1 MKSFERKMIMTTSI
15 LFLSLEIKEILIIVA
30 AAILVLLLLYIIIN
44 SGKHKRRYQRYY
56 RSIDKTI
63 NKKYNGNILVEN
75 LINKYSTDSTNT
87 FKSLKRKGKKL
98 TKKYFEYYIKVL
110 PELVE
115 LKSRISPDKNRNE
128 LVIYVINDHDR
139 VLYQWDK
146 TKKLRGLVK
155 AINKYQ
161 MLTPTIAYLYEL
173 PLNINEGNPYR
184 LINHDNDNV
193 LAYEIVKN
201 TKKNAKKLKK
211 ADKKADRKAA
221 KKKKK

>member
-1 MKSFERKMIMTTSI
+1 MIMTASI
-15 LFLSLEIKEILIIVA
+15 MFLNLQLKEILIIAV
-30 AAILVLLLLYIIIN
+30 AAILVVLLLVIIIN

-56 RSIDKTI
+56 RSVDKII

-75 LINKYSTDSTNT
+75 LINKYSTDNTNT
-87 FKSLKRKGKKL
+87 FKSLKRKGKSL
-98 TKKYFEYYIKVL
+98 TKKYFEYYIKAL

-115 LKSRISPDKNRNE
+115 LKARISPDKNRNQ
-128 LVIYVINDHDR
+128 LVVYIINDHDR
-139 VLYQWDK
+139 VLYQWDN
-146 TKKLRGLVK
+146 TKKLKGLIK
-155 AINKYQ
+155 SINKYQ
-161 MLTPTIAYLYEL
+161 MLTPMIAFFYEL
-173 PLNINEGNPYR
+173 PLNINEANPYR

-211 ADKKADRKAA
+211 ADKKAL